1 MKVVRNIC
9 CLFAVI
15 FLISCDDSRVFDQ
28 YKTFDDGWS
37 KDSIVTFDF
46 NQTSL
51 NQKQNLYIN
60 LRTNNDYK
68 YDNIFLIVS
77 LEHPNGFTKVD
88 TLQYKMANPD
98 GTLLGQGFTDV
109 KESKLF
115 FKENFKFPK
124 SGKYKIK
131 VQQAVRKTGKIVG
144 EKKLDGI
151 TAVGFRIEK
160 ST

>member
-1 MKVVRNIC
+1 M
-9 CLFAVI
+9 
-15 FLISCDDSRVFDQ
+15 ISCDDARVFDQ
-28 YKTFDDGWS
+28 YKTFDNGWC

-46 NQTSL
+46 KPNSL

-60 LRTNNDYK
+60 LRTNDDYK

-98 GTLLGQGFTDV
+98 GTLLGQGITDV

-115 FKENFKFPK
+115 FKENFKFQK
-124 SGKYKIK
+124 VGSYKIK
-131 VQQAVRKTGKIVG
+131 IQQAVRKTGKIVG
-144 EKKLDGI
+144 DQKLDGI
-151 TAVGFRIEK
+151 TAVGLRIEK
-160 ST
+160 SL